1 MHSLGFACFWYTCTN
16 VECQEL
22 GTVSNTDINNI
33 QKLLMSDGNEFSDV
47 CAARFNDPSDK
58 DIRKSFSADG
68 PADLLALDRLIAGSI
83 ELEQR
88 LANVT
93 ELHAAMLDREYVATK
108 FLGGTQ
114 ENSLN
119 VLSFKGLEIE
129 IRSFSQIQSLSLS
142 QKKSHFFEFEY
153 LVSPSP

>member
-1 MHSLGFACFWYTCTN
+1 
-16 VECQEL
+16 
-22 GTVSNTDINNI
+22 
-33 QKLLMSDGNEFSDV
+33 MSDGNEFSDV

>member
-1 MHSLGFACFWYTCTN
+1 MAMNSRMYVPKGSTIH
-16 VECQEL
+16 
-22 GTVSNTDINNI
+22 
-33 QKLLMSDGNEFSDV
+33 
-47 CAARFNDPSDK
+47 PSDK

>member
-1 MHSLGFACFWYTCTN
+1 
-16 VECQEL
+16 
-22 GTVSNTDINNI
+22 
-33 QKLLMSDGNEFSDV
+33 MSDGNEFSDV

-114 ENSLN
+114 ENSFPESLR
-119 VLSFKGLEIE
+119 LI
-129 IRSFSQIQSLSLS
+129 SQVFVIV
-142 QKKSHFFEFEY
+142 HFVAIPGWRNQLRRARKIPRKF
-153 LVSPSP
+153 